1 MQPQEFHLAGFQHDV
16 TATVKRNGL
25 AQLFLAVNR
34 QGRGLLVFRTS
45 LRLMLVAD
53 PTRARQEA
61 EELVRIPDNIIWNMN
76 HGVDMSDFL
85 RKLVIFL
92 FEQLRDEDFQTVQ
105 GASGGDDQWFL
116 CMEFRMQLSIQING

>member
-1 MQPQEFHLAGFQHDV
+1 M
-16 TATVKRNGL
+16 
-25 AQLFLAVNR
+25 
-34 QGRGLLVFRTS
+34 
-45 LRLMLVAD
+45 
-53 PTRARQEA
+53 
-61 EELVRIPDNIIWNMN
+61 RIPDNIIWNMN

>member
-53 PTRARQEA
+53 PTRARQ
-61 EELVRIPDNIIWNMN
+61 
-76 HGVDMSDFL
+76 
-85 RKLVIFL
+85 
-92 FEQLRDEDFQTVQ
+92 
-105 GASGGDDQWFL
+105 
-116 CMEFRMQLSIQING
+116 